1 VIALVTS
8 YLYGVDKMKDSKVR
22 LSIGSLE
29 SELDSLIDNDKY
41 FGSISEEVR
50 KLVHKVFFVH
60 ARLESEL
67 GMRILYKLLDE
78 QLSANQ
84 NTSCCL
90 TETMSVLISKLT
102 YMERLNM
109 VRGFKD
115 EVPYSV
121 LEKINSI
128 RNDFGHPIERKWK
141 DKYKSEKHRL
151 EVLQVLV
158 IGIKAMDNYM
168 EKVKE
173 ESGA

>member
-1 VIALVTS
+1 
-8 YLYGVDKMKDSKVR
+8 MKARKIG
-22 LSIGSLE
+22 LTIGSVE
-29 SELDSLIDNDKY
+29 SELDDLIGNDTY
-41 FGSISEEVR
+41 FGSIPEEIR
-50 KLVHKVFFVH
+50 KLVYKVFFVH

-67 GMRILYKLLDE
+67 GLRMAYKLLDE
-78 QLSANQ
+78 QLSAGQ

-90 TETMSVLISKLT
+90 TETMHVLISKLT

-115 EVPYSV
+115 SVPYSV

-128 RNDFGHPIERKWK
+128 RNDFGHPIERKWR

-151 EVLQVLV
+151 EVFQLLV

-173 ESGA
+173 ASGA